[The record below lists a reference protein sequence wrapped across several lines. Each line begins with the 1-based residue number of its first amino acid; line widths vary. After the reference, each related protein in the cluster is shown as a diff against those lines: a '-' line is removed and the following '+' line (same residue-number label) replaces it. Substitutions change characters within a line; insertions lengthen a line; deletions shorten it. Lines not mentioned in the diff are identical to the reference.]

1 MNTLVHSSPVFH
13 DSGTYG
19 SGSVPVVQ
27 KIHKKWQCLTVYIKS
42 DQFTVRLKSY
52 KVTVCGPHFGQ
63 LK

>member
-1 MNTLVHSSPVFH
+1 MNTLVQFFVIL
-13 DSGTYG
+13 
-19 SGSVPVVQ
+19 VPMVQ
-27 KIHKKWQCLTVYIKS
+27 GQYQWYKKIHKKWQCLTVYIKS